1 MEYKCPCGTI
11 STLNDQ
17 EALSAEFR
25 CPHCGKIRD
34 LGKPSRRP
42 HPKPLVAGLLAV
54 LSPGLGHLYAGG
66 LKFAISL
73 LVVTIVLSNILWFMI
88 IFWEA
93 PPFNVLIPLVI
104 SAAFLVYSIVSAVRA
119 AQAYHTAATKPK
131 RLTKFLHYAAVTV
144 GTWVLA
150 ALVVPIFGS
159 YGTYVT
165 PTASM
170 ANTIMAGDRIL
181 CDESAYDNSDPQ
193 RGDLVMFLF
202 PGDKK
207 TLHVKRCIAV
217 GGDSVL
223 MIDKKVFVNGA
234 EVSLPPTGAHSDSEI
249 VPKRDN
255 FGPYRVPAGS
265 YFVLGDYRDDSY
277 DSRFWGSVDRSLI
290 TGRAIRVW
298 FNFKL
303 GRVGVPLK

>member
-1 MEYKCPCGTI
+1 MEYKCPCGTT

-17 EALSAEFR
+17 EALSAEFK

-34 LGKPSRRP
+34 LSKPNRKP
-42 HPKPLVAGLLAV
+42 HPKPVVAGLLAV
-54 LSPGLGHLYAGG
+54 LSPGLGHLYAGS

-73 LVVTIVLSNILWFMI
+73 LVATIVLSNILWFMI

-93 PPFNVLIPLVI
+93 PPFNILIPLVV
-104 SAAFLVYSIVSAVRA
+104 SAVFLVYSIVSAVRVA
-119 AQAYHTAATKPK
+119 KAYHTAATKPK
-131 RLTKFLHYAAVTV
+131 RLSKIIHYAAVTI
-144 GTWVLA
+144 GSWILA
-150 ALVVPIFGS
+150 ALLVPIFGS
-159 YGTYVT
+159 YETYVI

-170 ANTIMAGDRIL
+170 ANTIMMGDRVL

-193 RGDLVMFLF
+193 RGDLVVFLF

-234 EVSLPPTGAHSDSEI
+234 EVPLPPTGAHSDPGI
-249 VPKRDN
+249 DARRDS
-255 FGPYRVPAGS
+255 FGPYMVPAS
-265 YFVLGDYRDDSY
+265 NFFVLGDNREDSY
-277 DSRFWGSVDRSLI
+277 DSRYWGPVPRELI
-290 TGRAIRVW
+290 RGRVIRVW

-303 GRVGVPLK
+303 GRMGIPLK